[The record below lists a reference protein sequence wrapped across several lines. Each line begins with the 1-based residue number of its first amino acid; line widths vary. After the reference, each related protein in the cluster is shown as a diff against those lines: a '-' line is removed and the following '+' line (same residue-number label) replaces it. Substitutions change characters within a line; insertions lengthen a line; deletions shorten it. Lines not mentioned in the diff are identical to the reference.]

1 MTAGVAWSLVAA
13 FGFGFTQAM
22 NRKANLLAGA
32 YRAAFGLLLA
42 VDGVLIVRM
51 IITGE
56 YRLLA
61 EAPMSALAS
70 FVGSATIHYAL
81 GWTLLAFSQQ
91 QVGVSR
97 TGAVVSATPL
107 VGTLLAAVFLDEPI
121 TAATGIGVALAV
133 VGVAIISMSRSV
145 GDDERWSI
153 PWFGLGVSVCWGT
166 SPMLIRNGLEG
177 LDAPVLGLTIGL
189 SGALIVYALLLRSMG
204 VLRDRPVDDRKAYG
218 WMLIGGFTGALG
230 IGAQW
235 IAFGLTTIAIAIT
248 VQQLAV
254 LVVMAIAP
262 IMFDAKLERPTLALV
277 TGTATLLGGSL
288 LVIQAGAG

>member
-13 FGFGFTQAM
+13 LGFGVTQAM

-42 VDGVLIVRM
+42 VDGVLIARM
-51 IITGE
+51 LITGE

-61 EAPMSALAS
+61 EAPVSALAS

-107 VGTLLAAVFLDEPI
+107 VGTLLAAVFLNEPI
-121 TAATGIGVALAV
+121 TASTGIGVALAV
-133 VGVAIISMSRSV
+133 IGVAIISMSRNV
-145 GDDERWSI
+145 GDAQRWSI

-166 SPMLIRNGLEG
+166 SPMLIRTGLEG

-189 SGALIVYALLLRSMG
+189 SGALVVYALLLRSMG
-204 VLRDRPVDDRKAYG
+204 LLRNSEVEDRSAYG
-218 WMLIGGFTGALG
+218 WMVLGGFTGAVG

-254 LVVMAIAP
+254 LVIMAIAP

-277 TGTATLLGGSL
+277 MGTATLVSGSL
-288 LVIQAGAG
+288 LVIQAG

>member
-13 FGFGFTQAM
+13 FGFGITQAM

-42 VDGVLIVRM
+42 VDGVLIIRM
-51 IITGE
+51 LVTGE
-56 YRLLA
+56 FRLLA
-61 EAPMSALAS
+61 DAPLSALAS

-121 TAATGIGVALAV
+121 TAATGAGVALAV
-133 VGVAIISMSRSV
+133 VGVAIISVSRSS
-145 GDDERWSI
+145 GDDQRWSI
-153 PWFGLGVSVCWGT
+153 PWFGLGVSLCWGT

-189 SGALIVYALLLRSMG
+189 SGALLVYAFLLRSLGLMKG
-204 VLRDRPVDDRKAYG
+204 TEVEHRSAYG
-218 WMLIGGFTGALG
+218 WMLLGGFTGAVG

-235 IAFGLTTIAIAIT
+235 ISFGLTTIAIAIT

-254 LVVMAIAP
+254 LVIMAIAP
-262 IMFDAKLERPTLALV
+262 IMFDAKLEKPTLALV